1 MIHIQSLG
9 YLGLSV
15 SDTGAWKRFATHVL
29 GLDVSLE
36 TDAGLAYL
44 RADKYHHRFIL
55 HPTGRDDLAYIGW
68 EARDDV
74 QMAELSDR
82 LTSRGYKV
90 SAGTAA
96 EARERGVLEFIWLED
111 PLGLRHEIFY
121 GPLKTA
127 EEDVPPVL
135 RRRFVTGALGLGHM
149 ALFVSNH
156 DEYTKFYSQALGLRR
171 ASTRRLD
178 TGSVEATSTWRCN
191 SRHHAVA
198 LIGMRTQTAKRLN
211 HFALHLTTIDEVG
224 KALEKASEE
233 DLVVISLGRHPS
245 DGMLSFYM
253 DTPSGFQVEYGWDG
267 RLLDEDATVDQF
279 MGKPSLWGH
288 KPVKRTLS
296 KDIDPLQMQVSMS
309 KTERSS

>member
-1 MIHIQSLG
+1 MSHIQSLG

-15 SDTGAWKRFATHVL
+15 SDTGAWKRFATRIL

-44 RADKYHHRFIL
+44 RSDEYHHRFIL
-55 HPTGRDDLAYIGW
+55 HPTGQDDLAYIGW
-68 EARDDV
+68 ETRDDV
-74 QMAELSDR
+74 RMAELGDR
-82 LTSRGYKV
+82 LISNGYKV

-111 PLGLRHEIFY
+111 LLGVRHEIFY

-127 EEDVPPVL
+127 AEDVPPVL
-135 RRRFVTGALGLGHM
+135 RQRFVTGALGLGHM

-156 DEYTKFYSQALGLRR
+156 DEYAKFYSQALGLRR

-191 SRHHAVA
+191 PRHHAVA
-198 LIGMRTQTAKRLN
+198 LIGMRTKTAKRLN
-211 HFALHLTTIDEVG
+211 HFALHLATIDEVG

-288 KPVKRTLS
+288 KPVKRTAS

-309 KTERSS
+309 KTRST